1 MITSKQRA
9 YLRKL
14 AHDLKPIMQIGKD
27 GVTDTVVGAVD
38 EALIK
43 REIIKVTIHETAML
57 DTRTVCDDLAKQ
69 LGAEPVQAIGS
80 KFTLYRKSPE
90 EKNRKIELPRK

>member
-14 AHDLKPIMQIGKD
+14 ANPIDPIFQIGK
-27 GVTDTVVGAVD
+27 GGIAD
-38 EALIK
+38 ELINQLAIALEARELIK
-43 REIIKVTIHETAML
+43 VHILETALL
-57 DTRTVCDDLAKQ
+57 DTKAACNEIAEK

-80 KFTLYRKSPE
+80 KFVLYKRADK
-90 EKNRKIELPRK
+90 EKNRKITLPR